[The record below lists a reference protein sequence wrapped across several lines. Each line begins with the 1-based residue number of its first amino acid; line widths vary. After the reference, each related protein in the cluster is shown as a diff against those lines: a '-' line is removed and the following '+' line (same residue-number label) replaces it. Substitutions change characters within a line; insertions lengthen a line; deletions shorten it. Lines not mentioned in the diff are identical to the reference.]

1 MLFVNVTVIDWFFLS
16 SQVIVIIVKMKTL
29 SYFRR

>member
-16 SQVIVIIVKMKTL
+16 SQVIVIVVKMKTL